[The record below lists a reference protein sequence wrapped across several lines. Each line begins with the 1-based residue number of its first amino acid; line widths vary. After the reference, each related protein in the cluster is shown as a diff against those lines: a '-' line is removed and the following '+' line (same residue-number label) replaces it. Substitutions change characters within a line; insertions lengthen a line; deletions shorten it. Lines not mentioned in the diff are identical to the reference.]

1 MGKEKR
7 KTRLEKGTTGE
18 FIGFGAFAA
27 PASAPIDASASS
39 TASGAASGTA
49 TTTSNSTTSMALS
62 PIYSG
67 SDSQLSLMFQRIGQ
81 KRDAITK
88 TKALQELAAYFA
100 NSELPNNKKHKVEAL
115 SHLGYLYHTKLHYE
129 SAASVRSTSLSCL
142 QAASLQVP
150 KAWTNITST
159 QPELWG
165 MIVCAQADPDAQVRV
180 AATSA
185 FTQLMKENADAQPQ
199 FQQGVWMFVQR
210 MLCYGKPL
218 AMHEAMFAKKNESK
232 LSEHQMEE
240 LQEKFER
247 IVGTALYGLQLWI
260 PHQTITT
267 TTTTTNSSSPEDV
280 RYLWKTMTS
289 PQTAL
294 RRKTYALL
302 STCCQQ
308 APLLVDGQDPM
319 KVGKLLAQSLNS
331 EKEASNLTTLV
342 ETVLSYLAH
351 FPTELRSDVMVTL
364 YVKPL
369 GKLVKRGCYGA
380 SASSWALTVLPFLA
394 MMSPTTQNNN
404 NNNNMQLQASLL
416 SNVWE
421 GRTHVIGVADTLEV
435 VAAVA
440 ESAAF
445 LVGKKDSHPPA
456 AAAEPTDDETTSTS
470 TTITTMTQSIA
481 TCWLD
486 ALELYLST
494 TATGMA
500 SRTHQRLG
508 KNMAR
513 QLLQLEHACDQ
524 QTNNSGIYTIQDW
537 FWRQELPKRLL
548 NEETT
553 ILDQQLVHWL
563 KEIDT
568 EEKRL
573 ERLPSD
579 SVDPA
584 VVTTDS
590 SSRHGRLAPILAD
603 IFHVLLTKVQGAL
616 GLIPTSD
623 TYDLWIA
630 ILKYAGAPEIFT
642 PTADT
647 SLETFLMN
655 ELLRWMVIH
664 TSALSEQGS
673 DELTTQQDFT
683 LLQLCLPSVSNSS
696 IMWESILRELVA
708 AHCDLGRLVTGLVIL
723 VGNDDD
729 EEGGGGGGGGTAV
742 DRVRCQTLDNF
753 CMQIAQET
761 TEHLHQESHH
771 HDDES
776 SGATEL
782 LHEMNRK
789 AADFLE
795 ACCGLGDIETSL
807 VGEQVFEAWIECAC
821 PLEEDTNRNDAAG
834 PNPVLETLVFL
845 LRQNNKQ
852 ETWSEEK
859 FHRILLESWRQGGD
873 LWMDT
878 STQILNKHPVL
889 RTQIVGFASKELQS
903 HLSRAM
909 DDSSA
914 AAKAHVWADRAY
926 RILMLCGLGIT
937 DDSSSS
943 EGALLPSLRLVGLA
957 DLESQGQVFFS
968 HLCLLFLI
976 ERIGSTDDRLEVF
989 DNSGGDSA
997 ELIAN
1002 TLIALSNASTDPL
1015 KAQSVARRE
1024 DDCAEL
1030 LVALGGKS
1038 LSQELVESWSYKVL
1052 DVVALSMKSSNSNTL
1067 SSRGVA
1073 VLSQLVE
1080 LSFLP
1085 VLPSKSF
1092 DSSGKMQAEEV
1103 AQGAKVWYITN
1114 QEDPGVRE
1122 EVTVVKVHH
1131 DIPTELYFTIRLES
1145 DGTVQERQ
1153 TVVERL
1159 RKTQNKEKAS
1169 ETTDG
1174 VSTEKVTGKDLA
1186 SRQKLV
1192 DAILTKAVRP
1202 FSDGLPLPAAE
1213 ILNVVVSQCGILGG
1227 RGLGTTHYEVFR
1239 LLIALQGSLEG
1250 NFGPASEQLL
1260 WKLAFALGFGCN
1272 TPSSPSMKLLSFDPT
1287 DSVSVIVQNY
1297 SSEDL
1302 ETSMGLDRATVAW
1315 LVVAVP
1321 VVESVELKDQV
1332 ISLLFRLSVRLF
1344 QNSKDVGFQL
1354 NHFMALRAIRAAQ
1367 LMSHEVGTGES
1378 VVQEDEAEALVE
1390 MVKAF
1395 ATVWE
1400 AVESSADS
1408 DHHSQPVWLSLP
1420 LFRSIFE
1427 ASMEKRSSLMATAGR
1442 RDLNNIVQ
1450 SLFVES
1456 KRGFCLRLL
1465 DAFADAGVPIHEE
1478 AEDII
1483 NAESLKRLKG
1493 WCSDLTSEEGEE
1505 LEDDVGVAAQWIPKR
1520 LMNEIESWSNES
1532 RQDTDEVSDCGRLLA
1547 WLALLRIVDVA
1558 STKDTMNRPALTS
1571 YISKCQSV
1579 DHILNATLNYANIGK
1594 DRKAKMPPILDNNAL
1609 WEDASEVE
1617 LPKVASLVVFRTV
1630 EIFPTLAKH
1639 WWEMECPKY
1648 FTQPVRD
1655 FVETQV
1661 SPEILRRELDRIKRK
1676 TSTFGDMTVTGSSIS
1691 REITALYVQDDFT
1704 LTVLIR
1710 MPLSFPF
1717 RRAEVDC
1724 SKTLGVPETRWKR
1737 WALQITLMLN
1747 NQGGT
1752 LQDALMLWKENV
1764 DKEFEGIEPCP
1775 VCYSVLHVK
1784 SHKLPEMEC
1793 KTCHHR
1799 FHFDCLTQWF
1809 KSSGKSACVLCQQPW
1824 SGTRVT

>member
-27 PASAPIDASASS
+27 PASAPIDATGIVSGTS
-39 TASGAASGTA
+39 TASG
-49 TTTSNSTTSMALS
+49 TSSSSTSMTLS
-62 PIYSG
+62 PIYNG
-67 SDSQLSLMFQRIGQ
+67 SDSQLSLIFQRIGQ

-88 TKALQELAAYFA
+88 TKALQELAEYFA
-100 NSELPNNKKHKVEAL
+100 NSNNNKKHKVEAL

-129 SAASVRSTSLSCL
+129 SASSVRSTSLACL
-142 QAASLQVP
+142 QAASHQVP
-150 KAWTNITST
+150 KACNNVTSI
-159 QPELWG
+159 QPELLG
-165 MIVCAQADPDAQVRV
+165 MVVCAQADPDAQVRA
-180 AATSA
+180 AATSVV
-185 FTQLMKENADAQPQ
+185 TQLMNEIVNDQCQSQ
-199 FQQGVWMFVQR
+199 FQQGVWTFVKR
-210 MLCYGKPL
+210 MLSYPKPL
-218 AMHEAMFAKKNESK
+218 AMHEALFAKKNESK
-232 LSEHQMEE
+232 LSEHQTEE

-260 PHQTITT
+260 PHQTTFEN
-267 TTTTTNSSSPEDV
+267 NSQDV
-280 RYLWKTMTS
+280 RYLWRTLTS

-294 RRKTYALL
+294 RRKTYALI

-308 APLLVDGQDPM
+308 APSLIDSDDY

-351 FPTELRSDVMVTL
+351 FPNDTRSDLMVTL

-369 GKLVKRGCYGA
+369 GKLFKRGCYGG
-380 SASSWALTVLPFLA
+380 SASSWGLTILPFLA
-394 MMSPTTQNNN
+394 MIIPTQNNN
-404 NNNNMQLQASLL
+404 NSHTAMQKLQASLL

-421 GRTHVIGVADTLEV
+421 GRTNVIGMADTLEV
-435 VAAVA
+435 AAAVA

-445 LVGKKDSHPPA
+445 LVSKDLP
-456 AAAEPTDDETTSTS
+456 ETDDDTTSTS
-470 TTITTMTQSIA
+470 TTLQSIA
-481 TCWLD
+481 TCWLE

-500 SRTHQRLG
+500 GRTHQRLG
-508 KNMAR
+508 RNMAK
-513 QLLQLEHACDQ
+513 QLLQLEHASE
-524 QTNNSGIYTIQDW
+524 NKPKSGMYTIQEW
-537 FWRQELPKRLL
+537 FWSEELPKRLL
-548 NEETT
+548 KEPMSSVVDKE
-553 ILDQQLVHWL
+553 LVHWL
-563 KEIDT
+563 KEIEK
-568 EEKRL
+568 EEKRQQL
-573 ERLPSD
+573 SITSD
-579 SVDPA
+579 RVADTRS
-584 VVTTDS
+584 
-590 SSRHGRLAPILAD
+590 HGRLSPILCD
-603 IFHVLLTKVQGAL
+603 KFHALLEKVQGPL

-623 TYDLWIA
+623 TYELWIA
-630 ILKYAGAPEIFT
+630 MMKYAGTQEIFT
-642 PTADT
+642 PTAST

-655 ELLRWMVIH
+655 DLLRWMVIH

-683 LLQLCLPSVSNSS
+683 LLKLCLLSVSDGTM
-696 IMWESILRELVA
+696 MWESILRELVA
-708 AHCDLGRLVTGLVIL
+708 AHCDLGLLVTGLVVL
-723 VGNDDD
+723 AGNDDD
-729 EEGGGGGGGGTAV
+729 NDNGGSTAV
-742 DRVRCQTLDNF
+742 DRVRCKTLENF
-753 CMQIAQET
+753 CMQVAQET
-761 TEHLHQESHH
+761 TEHLRQESHP
-771 HDDES
+771 HDGES
-776 SGATEL
+776 SVATEIL
-782 LHEMNRK
+782 QEMNRK
-789 AADFLE
+789 TANFLE
-795 ACCGLGDIETSL
+795 ACSGLGEIESSL
-807 VGEQVFEAWIECAC
+807 VGDNVFVAWIECAC
-821 PLEEDTNRNDAAG
+821 PLDDNTNTNGNLSDTVGA
-834 PNPVLETLVFL
+834 NPVLETLVFL
-845 LRQNNKQ
+845 VRKQQ
-852 ETWSEEK
+852 ETWGEEK
-859 FHRILLESWRQGGD
+859 VHRILLESWRQGGD

-889 RTQIVGFASKELQS
+889 LTQIVGFASRELQS
-903 HLSRAM
+903 NLSKAM
-909 DDSSA
+909 DDDSPA
-914 AAKAHVWADRAY
+914 TKAHVWSDRAY

-937 DDSSSS
+937 DDLSSS
-943 EGALLPSLRLVGLA
+943 EGVPLPSLRLVGLT
-957 DLESQGQVFFS
+957 DLESQGQVVFS
-968 HLCLLFLI
+968 HLCLLFLM
-976 ERIGSTDDRLEVF
+976 EQIGSTEDRLRVF

-997 ELIAN
+997 EVIAN

-1024 DDCAEL
+1024 NDCAEL

-1038 LSQELVESWSYKVL
+1038 LSQQLVESWSYKVL
-1052 DVVALSMKSSNSNTL
+1052 DVVALSMKSNNSNPL
-1067 SSRGVA
+1067 SLRGVA

-1085 VLPSKSF
+1085 VIPSKSF
-1092 DSSGKMQAEEV
+1092 DNSGKMQAEEV
-1103 AQGAKVWYITN
+1103 SEGAKVWYMTN
-1114 QEDPGVRE
+1114 QEDPDVRE
-1122 EVTVVKVHH
+1122 EVTVVKVHK
-1131 DIPTELYFTIRLES
+1131 DNPTELYFTIRLEG

-1159 RKTQNKEKAS
+1159 RKTQTKKVS
-1169 ETTDG
+1169 ETMDG
-1174 VSTEKVTGKDLA
+1174 ISADKVTGKDLE
-1186 SRQKLV
+1186 SRRKLV
-1192 DAILTKAVRP
+1192 EAILTKSVRP

-1213 ILNVVVSQCGILGG
+1213 ILNVVISQCGILGG

-1239 LLIALQGSLEG
+1239 LLRALQGSLEG
-1250 NFGPASEQLL
+1250 NFSPSSEQVL
-1260 WKLAFALGFGCN
+1260 WKLSFALGFGCN

-1287 DSVSVIVQNY
+1287 DSVSAIVQNY
-1297 SSEDL
+1297 LGEDL
-1302 ETSMGLDRATVAW
+1302 ETSLGLDRAIVAW
-1315 LVVAVP
+1315 LVVAAP
-1321 VVESVELKDQV
+1321 VVESIELKDQV
-1332 ISLLFRLSVRLF
+1332 VSLLFRLSVRLF

-1354 NHFMALRAIRAAQ
+1354 DHFMALRAIRAAQ
-1367 LMSHEVGTGES
+1367 LASHHVGIGES

-1400 AVESSADS
+1400 AVESSVDS

-1420 LFRSIFE
+1420 LFRSIFQ
-1427 ASMEKRSSLMATAGR
+1427 ASMEKRLPLMATASR

-1478 AEDII
+1478 PEDII

-1493 WCSDLTSEEGEE
+1493 WCSDLTDEEGEE
-1505 LEDDVGVAAQWIPKR
+1505 LEEDVGIAAQWIPKR
-1520 LMNEIESWSNES
+1520 LMNEIESWSEGS
-1532 RQDTDEVSDCGRLLA
+1532 KQDTDEVSVCGRMLA

-1558 STKDTMNRPALTS
+1558 SSKDTMNRPALTS
-1571 YISKCQSV
+1571 YISKCRSV
-1579 DHILNATLNYANIGK
+1579 DDVLNATLNSANIGK
-1594 DRKAKMPPILDNNAL
+1594 DRKAKMPPVLDNNAL
-1609 WEDASEVE
+1609 WEDGSEVD

-1630 EIFPTLAKH
+1630 EIFPTLSKH
-1639 WWEMECPKY
+1639 WWEIECPKY

-1655 FVETQV
+1655 FVESQV
-1661 SPEILRRELDRIKRK
+1661 SPEIFRRELDRIKK
-1676 TSTFGDMTVTGSSIS
+1676 TSTFGDMTVTGSSVS

-1704 LTVLIR
+1704 LTVLIKI
-1710 MPLSFPF
+1710 PLSFPF

-1737 WALQITLMLN
+1737 WALQIMLMLN

-1784 SHKLPEMEC
+1784 NHKLPEMEC